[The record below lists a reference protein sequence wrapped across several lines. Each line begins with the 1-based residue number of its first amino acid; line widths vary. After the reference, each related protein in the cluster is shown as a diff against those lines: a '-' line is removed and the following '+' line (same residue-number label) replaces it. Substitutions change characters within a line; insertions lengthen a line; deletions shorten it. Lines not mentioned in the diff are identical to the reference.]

1 MPIYNITVTTT
12 DSSGREELQLS
23 SPFTRWFD
31 ADGFFIA
38 KPFQQWLAAEIPLIG
53 QIDRKNAPGA
63 VDKASGREEATAV
76 VVEQKLETPKA
87 SGGEMPPPASTRSR
101 KARKG

>member
-1 MPIYNITVTTT
+1 M
-12 DSSGREELQLS
+12 S

-53 QIDRKNAPGA
+53 EIDKKNVPGA
-63 VDKASGREEATAV
+63 AEKASAREEATAV
-76 VVEQKLETPKA
+76 VVEQKLETPKKA
-87 SGGEMPPPASTRSR
+87 SGGEMPPPTSTRSR
-101 KARKG
+101 KSRKG

>member
-1 MPIYNITVTTT
+1 MTVTTT
-12 DSSGREELQLS
+12 DSTGREITRQLS

-53 QIDRKNAPGA
+53 QVDRKNAPGGVA
-63 VDKASGREEATAV
+63 EKVGGREEATAV
-76 VVEQKLETPKA
+76 VVEEKVETPKRGSA
-87 SGGEMPPPASTRSR
+87 REMPQTGSTRSR

>member
-1 MPIYNITVTTT
+1 M
-12 DSSGREELQLS
+12 
-23 SPFTRWFD
+23 RWFD

-53 QIDRKNAPGA
+53 QVDKKNAPGA
-63 VDKASGREEATAV
+63 GEKVGGSGREEATAV
-76 VVEQKLETPKA
+76 VVEQKLETPKKA
-87 SGGEMPPPASTRSR
+87 SGGEMPPPSSTRSR